1 MISYFLRF
9 EKFSKPN
16 LIFINNSYGSYNSC
30 NYTIKH
36 ITSVYTNID
45 KKVTENRMF
54 IMTWF
59 SLICLK

>member
-1 MISYFLRF
+1 MISYFLRI

-36 ITSVYTNID
+36 ITSVYTNIV
-45 KKVTENRMF
+45 KKSLKTE
-54 IMTWF
+54 
-59 SLICLK
+59 CLL